1 MIYATISSPQAA
13 RTALPSS
20 TLPTAAASASRT
32 PFRAPLNMPSH
43 MPPAV
48 LKARDLPGPMILHRL
63 AFVGA
68 VRKLDNAS
76 AYLTEDANTLYGSG
90 AIVRSVAPYGTI
102 CCAVTA
108 AWVWLGGEFPKTIDI
123 VSTSH
128 FRTLTYGRKIRV
140 FNRNAPAEHLTSIGD
155 LRITTPQRTA
165 CDIALLSE
173 EEAGDIYANE
183 MVCALMETY
192 GFRPTDCLD
201 ILAANRFWQNSPR
214 AKQFFRIIEH
224 CF

>member
-1 MIYATISSPQAA
+1 M
-13 RTALPSS
+13 
-20 TLPTAAASASRT
+20 
-32 PFRAPLNMPSH
+32 
-43 MPPAV
+43 V

-63 AFVGA
+63 ASVGA

-76 AYLTEDANTLYGSG
+76 AYRTEDANTLYGRG
-90 AIVRSVAPYGTI
+90 AIIRSVAPYGTV

-128 FRTLTYGRKIRV
+128 FRALIYGRKIRV
-140 FNRNAPAEHLTSIGD
+140 FNRNAPQEHLTSIGD
-155 LRITTPQRTA
+155 LHITTPQRTA

-173 EEAGDIYANE
+173 EEAGEIYANE
-183 MVCALMETY
+183 TVCALMETY
-192 GFRPTDCLD
+192 GFSPTDCLD